1 MKRSLLLFSCAMFF
15 ILANAK
21 SRIPAEVYKTGAL
34 ARICVKVVD
43 QDGKSVSGAKIWGGF
58 TSGNMLN
65 DYVLVEGWT
74 DENGEFVAQGKCNEF
89 LRFDVVKR
97 GYYHSEEKV
106 YFGSSEAVPL
116 VVDGKW
122 QPFGDVRTVILK
134 KIKKPWGVSVFD
146 EKQCRHEIPVFGQ
159 WLPFDMECSDW
170 LSPYGKGLHDD
181 VLLRFEKK
189 ETGKWYEFSFSMEAC
204 FTNHPYAGVY
214 CRPMDEFSD
223 LKTAYEADTNAN
235 FNAFYTFSI
244 DSQPRKRVI
253 EKGLARDSYLVFRT
267 RTRVDKQGRLI
278 GAHYGKYCRGWRS
291 DSKQMLF
298 GEGCFNQVEN
308 DPNIEGDLIVKYA
321 IKNYK
326 ARK

>member
-1 MKRSLLLFSCAMFF
+1 MPLMLLAGYGKEVWQALSKNADFDVTFRIEDNEDQPVARAKCSGWIYQEHSRNHGYGYSCYSDT
-15 ILANAK
+15 N
-21 SRIPAEVYKTGAL
+21 
-34 ARICVKVVD
+34 
-43 QDGKSVSGAKIWGGF
+43 
-58 TSGNMLN
+58 GNIRLK
-65 DYVLVEGWT
+65 
-74 DENGEFVAQGKCNEF
+74 GKCSEWFRVNIQKE
-89 LRFDVVKR
+89 
-97 GYYHSEEKV
+97 GYYHSQMEIKYPRRDV
-106 YFGSSEAVPL
+106 SPAVS
-116 VVDGKW
+116 DGKW
-122 QPFGDVRTVILK
+122 QPFGECRTIVLK
-134 KIKKPWGVSVFD
+134 RIKNPLAVKIFDSV
-146 EKQCRHEIPVFGQ
+146 ECRHNIPAFGQ

-214 CRPMDEFSD
+214 CRSMDEFSD

-244 DSQPRKRVI
+244 ESQPGKRVI